1 MKSECFLKEFCAYPP
16 LGDPRKIDGDVRMTW
31 WGGRKDVVRSHGID
45 VVGAL
50 LVLWFSF
57 LFSTFNVGYYAYG
70 SFLAFAIGSL
80 IVGLAR
86 IRWHPQAR
94 FGGTLIGSLLLIA
107 VSVLIIRLFPIEIRD
122 AGDLVMLYINA
133 VVNALIYFG
142 ILHSLHLLHRLKQGD
157 VPFVKKR

>member
-1 MKSECFLKEFCAYPP
+1 M
-16 LGDPRKIDGDVRMTW
+16 
-31 WGGRKDVVRSHGID
+31 VRSYGFD

-50 LVLWFSF
+50 LVWLFSF

-70 SFLAFAIGSL
+70 SFLWFAIGSL

-94 FGGTLIGSLLLIA
+94 FGGTLIGSFLIIA

-122 AGDLVMLYINA
+122 VGDLVMPYVNA
-133 VVNALIYFG
+133 IVNALIYFM
-142 ILHSLHLLHRLKQGD
+142 ITNALHLLHCLTQGNAS
-157 VPFVKKR
+157 FWKKR